1 MNKINI
7 NIVEI
12 SKKVNSHNH
21 SYAQIVIPLDS
32 YVYIQT
38 DDEDFRI
45 DDKSLG
51 FIAPNC
57 YHKYSSNSGK
67 KSLVINIPNNMI
79 KRTDMDK
86 LKSSSRILIDERIS
100 LLIKIISQEIQ
111 ENPDSESVKYLF
123 FYLYDKIIDRK
134 KSKSIEYI
142 NRYYNQDLNISKLA
156 AMEHYNVNYYSEWFK
171 KQTGMRPRDYIQKLR
186 IEKAK
191 ELLLTTNYSITEI
204 SNQVG
209 YDHSSSFCRVFKS
222 LENMSPT
229 EYKKIE
235 LLKN

>member
-12 SKKVNSHNH
+12 SKKINSHNH
-21 SYAQIVIPLDS
+21 PYAQIVIPLES

-38 DDEDFRI
+38 NDEDFRI
-45 DDKSLG
+45 DNKSLG

-57 YHKYSSNSGK
+57 YHRYRSKSGK

-79 KRTDMDK
+79 KKADMDK
-86 LKSSSRILIDERIS
+86 LKSSSKILIDERIS
-100 LLIKIISQEIQ
+100 LLIKIISQEIE

-123 FYLYDKIIDRK
+123 FYLYDKIIERK

-142 NRYYNQDLNISKLA
+142 NKYYNQDINITQLA
-156 AMEHYNVNYYSEWFK
+156 NIEHYNVNYYSEWFK

-191 ELLLTTNYSITEI
+191 ELLITTNYSITEI

-209 YDHSSSFCRVFKS
+209 YDHSSSFCRVFKL
-222 LENMSPT
+222 LETMSPT
-229 EYKKIE
+229 DYRN
-235 LLKN
+235 LNH